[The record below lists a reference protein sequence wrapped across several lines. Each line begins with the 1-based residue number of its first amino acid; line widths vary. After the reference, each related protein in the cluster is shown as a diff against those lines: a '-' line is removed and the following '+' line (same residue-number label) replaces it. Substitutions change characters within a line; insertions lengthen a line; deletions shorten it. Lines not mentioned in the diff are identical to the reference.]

1 MRLERAE
8 GEQGEDPSLQGRNS
22 NDILNSVFI
31 CLMAVRRNQSSDSR
45 HYWKTMAVEGLFS

>member
-1 MRLERAE
+1 MRLGKA
-8 GEQGEDPSLQGRNS
+8 GIQGGGPSLQGGNS

-31 CLMAVRRNQSSDSR
+31 CRMAVRRNQSSDSR